1 MRIKLRLEGVSN
13 GIDFEAD
20 GAYEKGSF
28 YCIRVGDTVVKTPIA
43 NIFQVVEDYGYHTPK
58 GSPELERDA

>member
-1 MRIKLRLEGVSN
+1 MKIKLRLEKVSN
-13 GIDFEAD
+13 PIEFDAD

-28 YCIRVGDTVVKTPIA
+28 YCVRTGTTVVKTPLA

-58 GSPELERDA
+58 GDPELERD